1 MPDWLTQIF
10 GEDVSFW
17 LGYFTNG
24 KHLAWYASFRFTVGA
39 ALLGGL
45 FVLVF
50 GLGGA
55 ALKNS
60 SFVPFRLIGSFY
72 TNVVRGIPDI
82 VFFIFFP
89 LAFEQG
95 VEWFSALG
103 KCSVEELALNP
114 GIWPPCPDA
123 QWYLSTPEYFL
134 LASITLGMVY
144 GAFAANV
151 IDGAMKAVPRG
162 QLEAARAFGMS
173 AGQVLRRV
181 QIPQMWIFALPGL
194 SNVWMLLVKA
204 TSLLSL
210 LQISDIVLW
219 ADRLGAPNY
228 IPRVGLVHGDW
239 RAGYYFTLFI
249 FYIGVTYAS
258 ERGFAAL
265 RRHLGR
271 GMTQAEG

>member
-89 LAFEQG
+89 
-95 VEWFSALG
+95 
-103 KCSVEELALNP
+103 
-114 GIWPPCPDA
+114 
-123 QWYLSTPEYFL
+123 
-134 LASITLGMVY
+134 
-144 GAFAANV
+144 
-151 IDGAMKAVPRG
+151 
-162 QLEAARAFGMS
+162 
-173 AGQVLRRV
+173 
-181 QIPQMWIFALPGL
+181 
-194 SNVWMLLVKA
+194 
-204 TSLLSL
+204 
-210 LQISDIVLW
+210 
-219 ADRLGAPNY
+219 
-228 IPRVGLVHGDW
+228 
-239 RAGYYFTLFI
+239 
-249 FYIGVTYAS
+249 IG
-258 ERGFAAL
+258 F
-265 RRHLGR
+265 
-271 GMTQAEG
+271 